1 MSQYQIRAKLDFKSA
16 IGIENRQVQLS
27 NDIKRVRE
35 IFEMLAGCS
44 NEWFWAWHAEVPTEL
59 TFTAKIWKMD
69 LIRKGK

>member
-44 NEWFWAWHAEVPTEL
+44 NE
-59 TFTAKIWKMD
+59 
-69 LIRKGK
+69 